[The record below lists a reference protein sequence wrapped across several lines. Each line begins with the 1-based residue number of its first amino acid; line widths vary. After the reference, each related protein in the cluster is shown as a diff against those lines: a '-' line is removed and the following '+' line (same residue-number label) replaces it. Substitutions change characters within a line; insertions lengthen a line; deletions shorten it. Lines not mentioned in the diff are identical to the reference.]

1 LFDATDIP
9 DRLVPEPVSKPRGI
23 LVMLVARGNPLTPT
37 GMEGGPGITPT
48 APPKPTVG
56 AMPGPAALD
65 KGGPPG
71 GGGIVTDPLAG
82 GGGIIEAGG
91 PAIEVGTDVAAIGAP
106 VAVEKNNGR
115 PTGALAAAGLKAG
128 FALDG
133 GGNEFGGFAPPA

>member
-1 LFDATDIP
+1 
-9 DRLVPEPVSKPRGI
+9 
-23 LVMLVARGNPLTPT
+23 MLVARGNPLTPT

-91 PAIEVGTDVAAIGAP
+91 PAMEVGTDVAAIGAP

-115 PTGALAAAGLKAG
+115 PTGALAATAGLKAG

-133 GGNEFGGFAPPA
+133 GGNEFAGFAPPA